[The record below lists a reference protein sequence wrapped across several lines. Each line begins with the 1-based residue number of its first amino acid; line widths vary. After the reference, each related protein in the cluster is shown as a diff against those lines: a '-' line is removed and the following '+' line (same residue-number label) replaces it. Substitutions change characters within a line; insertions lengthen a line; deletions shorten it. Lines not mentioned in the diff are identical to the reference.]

1 MSAGPS
7 RFHSPRPSDDLEIDH
22 QRRLFDALYRDSR
35 MFKAI
40 VLADGTLVDANPAA
54 LAAAGADVSAV
65 VDRPFWEGP
74 WWGPGAENRDL
85 VHEVVERTA
94 SGERLGGELPYLHAD
109 GSTRVLDFTCDPV
122 VDPAT
127 GEADYVV
134 FCGND
139 VAGRRVD
146 ELRLAREREEME
158 QERRRA
164 EAEHA
169 TTTAFLA
176 NMSHE
181 IRTPMNAVIG
191 FTSLLLDT
199 GLDAQQRD
207 FTQTIRSSGEHL
219 LGLIDDVLDYSK
231 LEAGEMTLTAVPF
244 SLRATLERSLG
255 LVAGPARAKGLRLH
269 AEVQPGVPD
278 RLVADDRRIRQILLN
293 LIGNAVK
300 FTERGEVVIEADV
313 RRGADGAILV
323 LHVQDT
329 GPGISAEHM
338 DQLFEPF
345 RQGDATMSR
354 RHGGTGL
361 GLAISRRL
369 ARLMGGDITAV
380 STPGRG
386 TRFTF
391 ALGVGVSGVPGG
403 IAEVPPPAEAPPVPV
418 ARRNRRTPGQ
428 PVEPTAR
435 PLRVLV
441 AEDSPVNQRVLVLSL
456 GQLGYAPDVVE
467 NGLAAV
473 EAVQRQPYDVV
484 LMDIQMPVMDG
495 LRATQEIHR
504 RLPPERR
511 PRIIAVTAHALESD
525 RSRCLA
531 AGMDDYVSK
540 PLRPGQLRRLLVETQ
555 PLPVPDPRR

>member
-1 MSAGPS
+1 MSTGPI
-7 RFHSPRPSDDLEIDH
+7 RFPPPGSPGSPALDP

-54 LAAAGADVSAV
+54 LAAGGPAAAESL
-65 VDRPFWEGP
+65 DRPFWEAA
-74 WWGPGAENRDL
+74 WWGPSAEQREI
-85 VHEVVERTA
+85 VRAIVERTA
-94 SGERLGGELPYLHAD
+94 TGERMAGDLAYLHAD
-109 GSTRVLDFTCDPV
+109 GTRRVLDFTCDPV
-122 VDPAT
+122 IDPAT
-127 GEADYVV
+127 GRPDYLV
-134 FCGND
+134 FCGTD
-139 VAGRRVD
+139 VAGRRQD
-146 ELRLAREREEME
+146 ERRLARERA
-158 QERRRA
+158 QIERERDQA
-164 EAEHA
+164 EADHA

-199 GLDAQQRD
+199 DLDPQQRD

-231 LEAGEMTLTAVPF
+231 LEAGEMTLAAVPF
-244 SLRATLERSLG
+244 SLRSTLERCLG

-269 AEVQPGVPD
+269 AVVQPGVPD

-293 LIGNAVK
+293 LLGNAVK
-300 FTERGEVVIEADV
+300 FTERGEVVVEADV
-313 RRGADGAILV
+313 RRGPEGPILV
-323 LHVQDT
+323 LQVQDT
-329 GPGISAEHM
+329 GPGITPEHM
-338 DQLFEPF
+338 AQLFEPF
-345 RQGDATMSR
+345 RQGDQTLSR

-380 STPGRG
+380 SAAGEG

-391 ALGVGVSGVPGG
+391 ALGVGVFGPGT
-403 IAEVPPPAEAPPVPV
+403 AEATPV
-418 ARRNRRTPGQ
+418 AEQPPSPRSRRSPGQ
-428 PVEPTAR
+428 PVEPGDR

-456 GQLGYAPDVVE
+456 GQLGYEPDVVE

-540 PLRPGQLRRLLVETQ
+540 PLRPGQLRKLLAETA
-555 PLPVPDPRR
+555 PLPV